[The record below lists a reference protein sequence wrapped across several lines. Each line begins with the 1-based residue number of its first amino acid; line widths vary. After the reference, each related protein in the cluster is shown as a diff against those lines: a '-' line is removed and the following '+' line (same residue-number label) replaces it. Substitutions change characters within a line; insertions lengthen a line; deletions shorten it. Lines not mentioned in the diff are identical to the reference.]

1 MPKLASI
8 ICLLLLFCTPIL
20 PAQTAIA
27 QTDETALRDL
37 NSHCPFTPPAS
48 LEAWQARAK
57 DLKLQLQVALGVF
70 PAPQLDSVAP
80 QIYGRVERD
89 DYTIDKVTF
98 ESLPGLVV
106 TGNLYRPQQIPAD
119 AKLPAILAPHG
130 HWVNARF
137 FDASPDAVKQ
147 LLADGSERFEN
158 AARNHYQ
165 ARCVQ
170 LARMGCIVFQWDML
184 GNCDSQQIN
193 MQRAHGFANQPA
205 ASEVDDSGWL
215 LYSPRAEAYSQSIA
229 GLQTL
234 ATQRAI
240 DMLLTLSDVDPHRI
254 GISGASGGGTQTF
267 VGAAVDE
274 RIALAFPAV
283 MVSTGMQGGC
293 TCENA
298 SLLRI
303 GTGNVEM
310 AALIA
315 PRPLGMTAAN
325 DWTRTMPSDGFPQLQ
340 QLYGLF
346 GAKDKVALFPA
357 LHFEHNFNHV
367 SRVALYGWVNEHFGL
382 GFDKP
387 VLERDFDIALRDELT
402 VWDAEH
408 PQPVGGEAFER
419 KLLKLWAEIID
430 AQMSGQLQGDAEQL
444 QQVAQ
449 TLHDGWRVCLGMTTP
464 STATVATQ
472 MDSTN
477 TRFRN
482 AKLPE
487 WELTL
492 AFAQP
497 TTELAERAT
506 PSTTDQ
512 APATDSTAT
521 NLPDRTAEESSS
533 HAAIMGPNFEPPE
546 LSIAVERGDTTD
558 VYHVRLAGYT
568 PAGSVDGDKQVVA
581 QEIVENPRLSA
592 AYTYGYNL
600 PLFAQRAQQLGL
612 TLQHLATAFPD
623 AKISLHAVGS
633 QTPLAAAGMF
643 VAKDLIPPDSTPSAK
658 MSLQLEASDF
668 AFADVDSIRSPNF
681 LPGAARFQ
689 DLPGLVASSG
699 ASVQMTGA
707 SDQLARFH
715 KLRSLAEQL
724 GGKIE

>member
-1 MPKLASI
+1 
-8 ICLLLLFCTPIL
+8 
-20 PAQTAIA
+20 
-27 QTDETALRDL
+27 
-37 NSHCPFTPPAS
+37 
-48 LEAWQARAK
+48 
-57 DLKLQLQVALGVF
+57 
-70 PAPQLDSVAP
+70 
-80 QIYGRVERD
+80 
-89 DYTIDKVTF
+89 
-98 ESLPGLVV
+98 
-106 TGNLYRPQQIPAD
+106 
-119 AKLPAILAPHG
+119 
-130 HWVNARF
+130 
-137 FDASPDAVKQ
+137 
-147 LLADGSERFEN
+147 
-158 AARNHYQ
+158 
-165 ARCVQ
+165 
-170 LARMGCIVFQWDML
+170 MGCIVFQWDML

-193 MQRAHGFANQPA
+193 MQAHGFANQPA

-408 PQPVGGEAFER
+408 PQPVVGGEAFER

-430 AQMSGQLQGDAEQL
+430 ALNE
-444 QQVAQ
+444 
-449 TLHDGWRVCLGMTTP
+449 WTTAKAMRNN
-464 STATVATQ
+464 SSKSLKRYTTVG
-472 MDSTN
+472 
-477 TRFRN
+477 
-482 AKLPE
+482 
-487 WELTL
+487 
-492 AFAQP
+492 
-497 TTELAERAT
+497 
-506 PSTTDQ
+506 
-512 APATDSTAT
+512 
-521 NLPDRTAEESSS
+521 ES
-533 HAAIMGPNFEPPE
+533 AWG
-546 LSIAVERGDTTD
+546 
-558 VYHVRLAGYT
+558 
-568 PAGSVDGDKQVVA
+568 
-581 QEIVENPRLSA
+581 
-592 AYTYGYNL
+592 
-600 PLFAQRAQQLGL
+600 
-612 TLQHLATAFPD
+612 
-623 AKISLHAVGS
+623 
-633 QTPLAAAGMF
+633 
-643 VAKDLIPPDSTPSAK
+643 
-658 MSLQLEASDF
+658 
-668 AFADVDSIRSPNF
+668 
-681 LPGAARFQ
+681 
-689 DLPGLVASSG
+689 
-699 ASVQMTGA
+699 
-707 SDQLARFH
+707 
-715 KLRSLAEQL
+715 
-724 GGKIE
+724 